1 MKYTLSQ
8 ILLEYSEKNIDNNAE
23 PVAVG
28 KYGIRKRSEIYK
40 KDLAS
45 DYSKNKLIFKDTLT
59 IGLGSKQIDFGV
71 LKEKSVFSVS
81 PAYKTFRINT
91 SIVSSEYLECY
102 LKANNSYF
110 TKKYMIASARQGKKV
125 DIENLLNEEL
135 DIPSLE
141 RQKTL
146 VSNIAVISKAIE
158 KDERLLEF
166 LEELIKSRFMEL
178 FGDPIDNPMK
188 WDKCAIG
195 QRCDIIT
202 GNTPPRADKDNYGEY
217 IEWIKSD
224 NINTPDTILTP
235 AEEYLSEKGAS
246 IGRCVD
252 AGSILMTC
260 IAGSINC
267 IGNVGVADR
276 KVAFNQQINAIVPKG
291 DETIF
296 IYWLMVFS
304 KSYIQS
310 TINKALKGIL
320 SKGQLSEM
328 EFPFPPLDLQ
338 KRFTAFI
345 KAIDKTK
352 SAIQKRLELYA
363 ELMETIMSDYFIN

>member
-235 AEEYLSEKGAS
+235 AEE
-246 IGRCVD
+246 
-252 AGSILMTC
+252 
-260 IAGSINC
+260 
-267 IGNVGVADR
+267 
-276 KVAFNQQINAIVPKG
+276 
-291 DETIF
+291 
-296 IYWLMVFS
+296 
-304 KSYIQS
+304 
-310 TINKALKGIL
+310 
-320 SKGQLSEM
+320 
-328 EFPFPPLDLQ
+328 
-338 KRFTAFI
+338 
-345 KAIDKTK
+345 
-352 SAIQKRLELYA
+352 
-363 ELMETIMSDYFIN
+363 